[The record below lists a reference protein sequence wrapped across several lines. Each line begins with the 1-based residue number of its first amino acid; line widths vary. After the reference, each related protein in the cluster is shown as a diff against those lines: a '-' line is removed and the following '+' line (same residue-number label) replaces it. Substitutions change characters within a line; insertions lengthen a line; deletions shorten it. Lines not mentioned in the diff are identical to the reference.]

1 MRINQANRFLMNEA
15 DGSPGG
21 GAAPAVPAEP
31 PAAPAA
37 PAPVAVTVDQVKSLM
52 TEMLTGFKN
61 ATFAELRKAGALGKE
76 KSSPDPTA
84 APSPQSP
91 AAAAVASPTLSLAD
105 VEAMLEQQRVV
116 TRAAVEHKLTDAQ
129 VKRMNS
135 ALKADRPDD
144 IATWTGTYLTDMGL
158 VKQPDTQP
166 STPVTPASAPQPSGA
181 PISDKGSP
189 APGSGS
195 NWHREFADNPLGMSA
210 AAITAMNVE
219 LGVEVARKKRI
230 EAVNARGSQIRVTT
244 R

>member
-1 MRINQANRFLMNEA
+1 MNEA

-21 GAAPAVPAEP
+21 GAVPAVPAEP

-37 PAPVAVTVDQVKSLM
+37 PAPAAVTVDQVKSLM

-91 AAAAVASPTLSLAD
+91 AAAVPASTGLSLAE

-129 VKRMNS
+129 VKRLNN
-135 ALKADRPDD
+135 ALKTDKPED
-144 IATWTGTYLTDMGL
+144 IAAWTNTYLTDMAL
-158 VKQPDTQP
+158 VKQPDQP
-166 STPVTPASAPQPSGA
+166 STPVTPASAPQPGGA

-210 AAITAMNVE
+210 AAITAMNAE